1 MASQCTSCQLT
12 GIKKMAATLEVWKNL
27 IACALMA
34 RRGDGIEPE
43 EKRRAHGGDLP
54 QTQLTIPVD

>member
-1 MASQCTSCQLT
+1 
-12 GIKKMAATLEVWKNL
+12 MAAVIQLWRSGSRGASCTLSNL